1 MKHQFITAT
10 IVLAAM
16 LFVACPTS
24 GYSSINIPEDMN
36 TAVNI
41 NTADGM
47 DATETIE
54 IKADTVKADTSDVIV
69 PALNRLI
76 HADDFLLLTQGKET
90 ALNILSS
97 LDNDVYG
104 NREVPMVRNLLTS
117 KHQTVSLHELKDYRR
132 VRSIQV
138 NNSGIFSY
146 PYFTCR
152 FKDSGGKM
160 FFEKTTGSQRKSGYV
175 YETTRETMVFLGGWS
190 VNNDP
195 QTTYNSPN
203 SVAGMVYKI
212 GTGKIIMLFVMS
224 NQTFEIYELKK

>member
-76 HADDFLLLTQGKET
+76 HADDYLLLTQGKET

-175 YETTRETMVFLGGWS
+175 YETHERQWCSSEDGR
-190 VNNDP
+190 
-195 QTTYNSPN
+195 
-203 SVAGMVYKI
+203 
-212 GTGKIIMLFVMS
+212 
-224 NQTFEIYELKK
+224 